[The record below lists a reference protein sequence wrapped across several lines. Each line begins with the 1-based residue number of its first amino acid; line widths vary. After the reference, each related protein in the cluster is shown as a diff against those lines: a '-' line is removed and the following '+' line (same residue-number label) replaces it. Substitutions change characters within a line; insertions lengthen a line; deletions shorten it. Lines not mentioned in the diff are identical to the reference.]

1 MLHSTVNSLRRKS
14 RSLCSTL
21 PTRSALPR
29 NVTASRRVDQ
39 ILSDI
44 WLRLP
49 CGPLACRWRF
59 NAVRKCSVASLCVC
73 VCVCVYKG
81 VCRGR
86 NFRTRIAATFDLVF
100 LRLLVNS
107 YTHALVSF
115 EVDAADPQVVTRAG
129 EPWQVFQ
136 SLAIGMYCLCVC
148 IGENNQHVGT
158 SFQQ

>member
-1 MLHSTVNSLRRKS
+1 MALWLVAGGSMLSG
-14 RSLCSTL
+14 
-21 PTRSALPR
+21 
-29 NVTASRRVDQ
+29 NV
-39 ILSDI
+39 L
-44 WLRLP
+44 WLP
-49 CGPLACRWRF
+49 C
-59 NAVRKCSVASLCVC
+59 
-73 VCVCVYKG
+73 

-158 SFQQ
+158 SFRQ